1 VGIALDGDGDRAI
14 LVDGGGELVD
24 GDDLLYIIASS
35 RLAGGDL
42 RGQSVVG
49 TQMSNLG
56 LELALER
63 LGLGFER
70 TQVGDRYIMARL
82 QEQGWVLGG
91 EPSGHIICLD
101 RTSTGDGIISALQVL
116 AEMRRTGKPLGE
128 LRSGVEKYPQQLVN
142 VRLQQRIEVVDSEKV
157 QEAVRAAQE
166 QLGREGR
173 VLLRSSGTE
182 PLVRVMVEGR
192 EADQV
197 SRLAEQLADVV
208 RSQLD

>member
-1 VGIALDGDGDRAI
+1 
-14 LVDGGGELVD
+14 
-24 GDDLLYIIASS
+24 
-35 RLAGGDL
+35 
-42 RGQSVVG
+42 
-49 TQMSNLG
+49 
-56 LELALER
+56 
-63 LGLGFER
+63 
-70 TQVGDRYIMARL
+70 MARL